1 MNLYIAEVA
10 QLSEKSDAFE
20 AYQYPGRNNDRLYR
34 VDYDHEGEEDC
45 THCDAN
51 SIETRTPRK
60 FDVPVVHYGLIASGN
75 AVIKDPRYRDE
86 LRKVWNVACFEMEAA
101 GLMDNFPCLVIRG
114 ISDYCDT
121 HKNDIWQPYAAVT
134 AAAYAKDLLRVILP
148 QEVRAAKVV
157 EMKEVLDVLT
167 NIQTGVSII
176 NSSMTAALDNE
187 LLLWLSPKDYGS
199 EQTDIL
205 SQRQEGTGTWLLERV
220 EFQEWVNEG
229 NKTTYCR
236 GMPGAGKTVMTAV
249 VVDHLRSNR
258 VGSCRLWLAVGA
270 ATVQGLYLQAW

>member
-1 MNLYIAEVA
+1 MLLNAMKLLRSDHPFGRGEMNFYIAEVA

-20 AYQYPGRNNDRLYR
+20 AYQHPGRNSDRLYR
-34 VDYDHEGEEDC
+34 VGYDHEGEEDC

-60 FDVPVVHYGLIASGN
+60 SDVPVVHYGLIASGN

-157 EMKEVLDVLT
+157 EMKE
-167 NIQTGVSII
+167 G
-176 NSSMTAALDNE
+176 
-187 LLLWLSPKDYGS
+187 
-199 EQTDIL
+199 
-205 SQRQEGTGTWLLERV
+205 
-220 EFQEWVNEG
+220 
-229 NKTTYCR
+229 
-236 GMPGAGKTVMTAV
+236 
-249 VVDHLRSNR
+249 
-258 VGSCRLWLAVGA
+258 
-270 ATVQGLYLQAW
+270 